1 MEKKS
6 ANKLWKESNTTLSFK
21 EWIDRENKK
30 KTEHQTGNFLPFN
43 SGVPADVIK
52 DTLQQSREAMMAT
65 AGYKPEATNQTVLGL
80 DKRILLFSGIVIV
93 GAVGIY
99 FYQKLKAKK

>member
-6 ANKLWKESNTTLSFK
+6 ANKLWKESNTSLSFK

-30 KTEHQTGNFLPFN
+30 KTENQQGNFLPFN
-43 SGVPADVIK
+43 AGITDVIN
-52 DTLQQSREAMMAT
+52 DTLSDSKEKMMST
-65 AGYKPEATNQTVLGL
+65 AGYKPEASNQTVLGL
-80 DKRILLFSGIVIV
+80 DKKILVFSGIVIV

-99 FYQKLKAKK
+99 FYQKLKAKR